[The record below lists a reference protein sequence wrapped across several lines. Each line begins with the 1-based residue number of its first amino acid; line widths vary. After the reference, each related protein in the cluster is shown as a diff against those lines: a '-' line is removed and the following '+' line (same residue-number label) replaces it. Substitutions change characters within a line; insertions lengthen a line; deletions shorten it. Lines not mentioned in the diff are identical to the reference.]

1 MRAKEFTKIKKE
13 TIDPIEPVG
22 GAKPSATPMT
32 SPGEIESHLAG
43 ASAAGDENAAKP
55 GLTHSAVQRTGQ
67 IAGFL
72 DQAIA
77 QGAAARGSYGDVG
90 YAKGT
95 PQQMA
100 AGAAGQANAWKAA
113 GQAAGMGKYGKD
125 AIEKT
130 NNISTDTANYIKSL
144 TGGKPIK
151 PTDNARLN
159 TYLKQMGLLDEK

>member
-32 SPGEIESHLAG
+32 SPGEIENHLAG

-55 GLTHSAVQRTGQ
+55 GWTHGAVQRTGQ
-67 IAGFL
+67 VAGFL
-72 DQAIA
+72 DQAIG
-77 QGAAARGSYGDVG
+77 QGATMRGAYGDVG
-90 YAKGT
+90 YQKGT
-95 PQQMA
+95 PQQTA
-100 AGAAGQANAWKAA
+100 DTGHAGTWKAA